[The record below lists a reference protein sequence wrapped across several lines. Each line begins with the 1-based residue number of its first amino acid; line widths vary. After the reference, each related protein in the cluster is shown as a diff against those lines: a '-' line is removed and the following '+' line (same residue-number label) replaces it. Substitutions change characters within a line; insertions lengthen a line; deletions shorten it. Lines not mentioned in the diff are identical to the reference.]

1 MVGNDESAVV
11 GAAAAAILNGTPIDW
26 PALEARVSEVIAQE
40 FGLDVPALALSEAE
54 MRRVV
59 GGNPFADEAAADPTR
74 VHAMFVSPMPDQS
87 ALDGVD
93 PSDYQPDEFALG
105 PGVVY
110 LHLPHGLGRAKLPEV
125 IGRRFKAS
133 TVTTRRRFSLSVPVL
148 SKQTTST
155 RLRASIER
163 GARTRVERLV
173 SRRADAT

>member
-1 MVGNDESAVV
+1 VRY
-11 GAAAAAILNGTPIDW
+11 AILLRGVNLGRTNRVPMADLRRVLESEDIHSPNTYLQSGNVVVESDLAG

-74 VHAMFVSPMPDQS
+74 VHAMFVSPMPDES

-133 TVTTRRRFSLSVPVL
+133 TVTTRNW
-148 SKQTTST
+148 
-155 RLRASIER
+155 
-163 GARTRVERLV
+163 RTV
-173 SRRADAT
+173 DALIGMLA